1 MPDDSWTDD
10 LAPAGTAVAAVEKL
24 TGGWANTTWRVR
36 LADGREVVVKT
47 SATAPEGLFA
57 VEAAGLVVL
66 RDLGGLRTPD
76 VVAVGPRSLTL
87 EALVPSK
94 PATDEFWEAAGRSV
108 AGLHGRTAP
117 RHGWDEDGWLGR
129 LPQDNTWDDDGHR
142 FFATR
147 RVLRYLGEPRVREAL
162 DAADLAGLE
171 KLCDRLPDL
180 VPVAPAVLTHGDLWH
195 ANVVATA
202 GGAPAFIDPAV
213 SWTWGEIDLSMAY
226 CSGTI
231 PERFFAAYHEVRPP
245 EPGWRERME
254 LLNLRELLSVVAHFG
269 ALGDYVEQIRRVL
282 RQWQ

>member
-1 MPDDSWTDD
+1 
-10 LAPAGTAVAAVEKL
+10 
-24 TGGWANTTWRVR
+24 
-36 LADGREVVVKT
+36 
-47 SATAPEGLFA
+47 
-57 VEAAGLVVL
+57 LV
-66 RDLGGLRTPD
+66 T
-76 VVAVGPRSLTL
+76 
-87 EALVPSK
+87 SK

-108 AGLHGRTAP
+108 ARLHGRTSP
-117 RHGWDEDGWLGR
+117 RHGWDEDGWLGQ
-129 LPQDNTWDDDGHR
+129 LSQDNTWDEDGHR

-147 RVLRYLGEPRVREAL
+147 RVLRYLDEPRVRETL
-162 DAADLAGLE
+162 DPADLIGLE

-195 ANVVATA
+195 ANVIATA
-202 GGAPAFIDPAV
+202 DGAPVFIDPAV
-213 SWTWGEIDLSMAY
+213 SWTWGEVDLSMAY